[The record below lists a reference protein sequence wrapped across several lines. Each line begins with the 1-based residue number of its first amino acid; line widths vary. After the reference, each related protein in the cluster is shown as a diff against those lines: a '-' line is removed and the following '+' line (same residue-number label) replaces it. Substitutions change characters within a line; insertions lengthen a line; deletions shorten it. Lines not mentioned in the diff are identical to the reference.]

1 MRRTEWSVGCSPNG
15 PCLIWAFA
23 EEEAGEASLKVEEGG
38 QTSVCSV
45 LMVVHTSGPQRPPPA
60 THTHSPPP
68 PNGQPVFIER
78 SGRVPQ
84 GQAAHHTSPRAAIS
98 RMRHGGV
105 GTFASDRP
113 WGERERGL
121 LLISP
126 NARVS
131 VAKARRRLAALGLFV
146 FLNWEE

>member
-1 MRRTEWSVGCSPNG
+1 MLAFHQSHCELFQRLGLLWDEEDRVVCWLQPKRAMFDLGLRRGG
-15 PCLIWAFA
+15 
-23 EEEAGEASLKVEEGG
+23 GRRSLPEGG
-38 QTSVCSV
+38 
-45 LMVVHTSGPQRPPPA
+45 GGRPNLRLLRPHGGAHKWSSETPPA
-60 THTHSPPP
+60 THTHSPP

-113 WGERERGL
+113 WGERERGGC
-121 LLISP
+121 S
-126 NARVS
+126 
-131 VAKARRRLAALGLFV
+131 
-146 FLNWEE
+146 